1 MMKLQRDQA
10 ISIAALALL
19 LVTCVLTVSSFV
31 QARVDAVRETEGRRQ
46 LVERLEAG
54 LRARAEARARSKGSA
69 PAAAFLNASTQGLAV
84 ADLQAYLSALAAAQH
99 AILLSSDLEP
109 ARRDDAPD
117 ALRLKATLDTSL
129 RPLQAL
135 LYRLETG
142 TPYVFVDALKVE
154 LSAAVQRA
162 EQDPALRV
170 ILGVRA
176 IWQREAT

>member
-1 MMKLQRDQA
+1 MIKLQRDQA

-19 LVTCVLTVSSFV
+19 LLACVFTVNSFL
-31 QARVDAVRETEGRRQ
+31 QARADALRETEERRQ
-46 LVERLEAG
+46 LVDRLEAG
-54 LRARAEARARSKGSA
+54 LRSRAEARARSRGSA
-69 PAAAFLNASTQGLAV
+69 PAAAFVNASTHGLAV
-84 ADLQAYLSALAAAQH
+84 AELQAYLSRLVAAQH
-99 AILLSSDLEP
+99 ATLLSSDLEP
-109 ARRDDAPD
+109 ARRDDASD

-135 LYRLETG
+135 LYQLETG

-154 LSAAVQRA
+154 LSASVQRA